1 MTWEDGGR
9 DQPQAKES
17 QEPPEA
23 EVLRSKEDS
32 TSPWTFGVKMLTPSF
47 QTSGLQHCEKRNFY
61 YHHVCG
67 NLLWH
72 PRELIYL
79 SIRWWCK
86 GNSFAWWVPHYYS
99 ESQVKVKGAQ
109 SCPTLCDPVDYT
121 NYGIIQARIPE
132 WVALPF
138 SRGSSQPRNRTQV
151 SCTVGRSFTSWAIRE
166 THC

>member
-1 MTWEDGGR
+1 MVTARHRVKMTWEDGGR

-99 ESQVKVKGAQ
+99 ESQVKVKCSVMSDSLWPHGLYK
-109 SCPTLCDPVDYT
+109 PW
-121 NYGIIQARIPE
+121 NYPGQNTR
-132 WVALPF
+132 V
-138 SRGSSQPRNRTQV
+138 GSSSLLQGIFPTPGSNPGLLRCGQ
-151 SCTVGRSFTSWAIRE
+151 ILY
-166 THC
+166 